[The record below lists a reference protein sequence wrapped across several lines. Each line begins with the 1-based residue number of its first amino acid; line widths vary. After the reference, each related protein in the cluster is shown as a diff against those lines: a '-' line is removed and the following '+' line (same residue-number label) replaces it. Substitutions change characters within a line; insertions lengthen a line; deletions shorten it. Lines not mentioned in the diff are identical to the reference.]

1 MLKKHPR
8 ALAFIFFT
16 EMWERVGF
24 YTLMAILVLY
34 MDKVLGWSDAR
45 KGDSYGIFLA
55 LCYFVPLLGGWL
67 GDKIIGQIRTV
78 RAGAFLMALG
88 YVGLAL
94 SGPGRRELRQ
104 RTSRKI
110 LQPSPPRPV
119 LPVSRGAHAPGR
131 GSGRDLPQEAQA
143 LCRVMA
149 GGQA

>member
-45 KGDSYGIFLA
+45 KGDFYGIFLA

-67 GDKIIGQIRTV
+67 GDKVVGQIRTV
-78 RAGAFLMALG
+78 REGAEWLG
-88 YVGLAL
+88 R
-94 SGPGRRELRQ
+94 PQ
-104 RTSRKI
+104 KDI
-110 LQPSPPRPV
+110 LLV
-119 LPVSRGAHAPGR
+119 K
-131 GSGRDLPQEAQA
+131 
-143 LCRVMA
+143 
-149 GGQA
+149 